1 MAAAR
6 GENLDRV
13 AKDEVTTHG
22 GRTVPSVMLT
32 PISVTA
38 DNIKDTLVKDGVY
51 TVQQICTPQ
60 LGAACEAAGLT

>member
-1 MAAAR
+1 M
-6 GENLDRV
+6 
-13 AKDEVTTHG
+13 TTRG
-22 GRTVPSVMLT
+22 GRTVPAVMLT